1 MWNLLH
7 KFEQL
12 QHPLTPD
19 SRMASE
25 YLAPTAGGEDASTRF
40 AAIRA
45 PGTGGAWAKDGP
57 LSGKSGA
64 GSFDYRDLLPG
75 SLARTDPADKDD
87 F

>member
-1 MWNLLH
+1 
-7 KFEQL
+7 
-12 QHPLTPD
+12 
-19 SRMASE
+19 MASE

-45 PGTGGAWAKDGP
+45 PGTGAAWARDGP

-64 GSFDYRDLLPG
+64 GSFDDRKLLPELWSKG
-75 SLARTDPADKDD
+75 GLARSNPADKDD